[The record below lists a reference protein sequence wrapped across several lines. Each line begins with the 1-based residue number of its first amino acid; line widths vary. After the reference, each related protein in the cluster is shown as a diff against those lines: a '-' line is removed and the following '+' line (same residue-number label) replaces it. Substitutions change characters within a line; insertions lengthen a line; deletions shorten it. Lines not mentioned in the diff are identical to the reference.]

1 MKNRMLYI
9 VYGMSCFAFLL
20 LTFYFAGLACAETA
34 MLHSF
39 NKGEVTPK
47 IAARAD
53 VKMYY
58 SGNRVMENFYCQVYG
73 GASKRPGTYFISEA
87 ADSDNT
93 ARVIP
98 FSQSTERN
106 YVLEFGD
113 KTVQFYLGD

>member
-1 MKNRMLYI
+1 MRRLNIIYI
-9 VYGMSCFAFLL
+9 IWLIILAILAFYEVAYG
-20 LTFYFAGLACAETA
+20 ETA

-87 ADSDNT
+87 ADSDNK

>member
-1 MKNRMLYI
+1 MNKRQLDIFYI
-9 VYGMSCFAFLL
+9 LWLIVLVLL
-20 LTFYFAGLACAETA
+20 AIHTHVRAETA

-87 ADSDNT
+87 ADSDNK